1 MKNRLNGC
9 YEIRQSL
16 EDTTKE
22 YLKGNRKAILN
33 SVKIYKIVL
42 FLNLMFFD
50 IFKSRGCQNI

>member
-1 MKNRLNGC
+1 MADITDL
-9 YEIRQSL
+9 
-16 EDTTKE
+16 

-50 IFKSRGCQNI
+50 IFKSI